1 MARCVIGAST
11 ILEIISNWS
20 ATDMN
25 WIEIDLEV
33 MKGIIS
39 DGNLL
44 GNMNN
49 ENSEHCTQKVIL
61 NKKKFDLRF
70 FNALKNTIRY
80 GYNKGYHI

>member
-25 WIEIDLEV
+25 WIGIYLEV

-49 ENSEHCTQKVIL
+49 ENSEHCIQVIFY
-61 NKKKFDLRF
+61 KKNLIWDF
-70 FNALKNTIRY
+70 
-80 GYNKGYHI
+80 